1 MISCTIAIPVFNRE
15 ALLGQAIESALA
27 QADRDIEILV
37 VDNCSTDRSW
47 DIANGYSDPRLRLV
61 RNERNL
67 GLFGNFNRCL
77 ELAQGTY
84 IRILGSDDRLLP
96 GCLRGEIDAMEQ
108 HPNVSLLSTR
118 GWAVDQTYRRKRV
131 VADLMAPGEYRG
143 AEMIGATLWMLSH
156 YKGTPL
162 NLPSGI
168 LLRRSAA
175 EQAGRFAMDMRLLGD
190 VDYWLKMM
198 TAGDVLIV
206 DQFGCE
212 IMEHTGQETFE
223 LNNNGYYATEL
234 LLLARRW
241 SSYLQR
247 QGVYQQIV
255 EQSAVCSL
263 LMAVNY
269 MMSSRPDTARLYWI
283 TATTQGLS
291 YQELIAGLVRRARVR
306 RRYRQEKIDP
316 YVKTLAVGQSI

>member
-1 MISCTIAIPVFNRE
+1 MIGCTIAIPVYNRE
-15 ALLGQAIESALA
+15 KLLGQAIESALA
-27 QADRDIEILV
+27 QQGDDVEILV

-47 DIANGYSDPRLRLV
+47 EIARGYADPRLRLV

-77 ELAQGTY
+77 DLARGAY
-84 IRILGSDDRLLP
+84 VRILGSDDRLLP
-96 GCLRGEIDAMEQ
+96 GCLRGEVDAMER
-108 HPNVSLLSTR
+108 HPNVGLLSTR
-118 GWAVDQTYRRKRV
+118 GWAVDETYRRKRV
-131 VADLMAPGEYRG
+131 VGDLMAPGEYRG

-156 YKGTPL
+156 YNGTPL

-168 LLRRSAA
+168 LLRRSAT
-175 EQAGRFAMDMRLLGD
+175 ERAGRFTEDMRLLGD

-206 DQFGCE
+206 DRFGCE
-212 IMEHTGQETFE
+212 ILEHTGQETFE
-223 LNNNGYYATEL
+223 LNNGGYYATEL

-241 SSYLQR
+241 SAHLRR

-263 LMAVNY
+263 LLGVNY
-269 MMSSRPDTARLYWI
+269 LMGKRPDAARLYWI
-283 TATTQGLS
+283 TATTQGIS
-291 YQELIAGLVRRARVR
+291 YRGLVAGLVRRARVR
-306 RRYRQEKIDP
+306 RLYRRHKIDP
-316 YVKTLAVGQSI
+316 FVKTLAAG